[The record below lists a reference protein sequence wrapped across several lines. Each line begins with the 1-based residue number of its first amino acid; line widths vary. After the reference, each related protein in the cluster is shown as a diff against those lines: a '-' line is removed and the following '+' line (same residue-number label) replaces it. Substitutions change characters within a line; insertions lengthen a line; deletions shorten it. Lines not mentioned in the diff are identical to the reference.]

1 MTSINEIRLVG
12 KLVKDPEFV
21 DMGKQRA
28 ARLRIE
34 TEEFFVANG
43 ERKRFAEIHSVVCFN
58 QFSLP
63 VLEKY
68 ARTGIRLKVSGKLA
82 YDREGKA
89 EIRVMKYSGECA
101 LMDPVQSEGGGESTQ
116 AAPATPRTT
125 ATPSG
130 GLGRLPKSDGGHGQR
145 QPPARH
151 MTEDDEADQI
161 PF

>member
-43 ERKRFAEIHSVVCFN
+43 ERKRFAEVHSVVCFN

-82 YDREGKA
+82 YDRDGKA

-101 LMDPVQSEGGGESTQ
+101 LMDPVQTEGESEPAQ
-116 AAPATPRTT
+116 VAQSAPKTT
-125 ATPSG
+125 STPSG
-130 GLGRLPKSDGGHGQR
+130 GLGRLPKGNGSQS
-145 QPPARH
+145 QQKPPARP
-151 MTEDDEADQI
+151 MTEENEDDLI